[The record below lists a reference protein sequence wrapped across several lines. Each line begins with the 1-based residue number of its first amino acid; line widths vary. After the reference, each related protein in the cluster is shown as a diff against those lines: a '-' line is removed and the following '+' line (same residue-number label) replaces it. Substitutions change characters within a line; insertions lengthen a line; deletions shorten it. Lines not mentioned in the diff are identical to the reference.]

1 MTENKYQPSPSDR
14 ANDARLIT
22 PLALM
27 GLMIAGGLLF
37 ATYQGTQK
45 TPTVAQ
51 APATQT
57 TR

>member
-27 GLMIAGGLLF
+27 GLIIAGGLLF
-37 ATYQGTQK
+37 APYQSAQK
-45 TPTVAQ
+45 APAVAQ
-51 APATQT
+51 TPAAQT

>member
-1 MTENKYQPSPSDR
+1 MTEDKYQPSPSDR

-27 GLMIAGGLLF
+27 GLIIAGGLLF
-37 ATYQGTQK
+37 ATYQGGQMA
-45 TPTVAQ
+45 PTIAQ
-51 APATQT
+51 APAGQT

>member
-1 MTENKYQPSPSDR
+1 MSQDKYRPSPSDR

-27 GLMIAGGLLF
+27 GLIIAGGLLF
-37 ATYQGTQK
+37 AAYHDDRMP
-45 TPTVAQ
+45 PTVAQ
-51 APATQT
+51 APAGQT